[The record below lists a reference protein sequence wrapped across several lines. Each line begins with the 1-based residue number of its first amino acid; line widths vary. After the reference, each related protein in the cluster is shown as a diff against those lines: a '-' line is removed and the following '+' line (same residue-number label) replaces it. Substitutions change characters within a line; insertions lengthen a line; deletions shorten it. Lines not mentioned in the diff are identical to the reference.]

1 MRRLRI
7 EHLTTYQFG
16 TMVQLLPHK
25 LLLRPREGHD
35 IRIES
40 SKLNITP
47 FGQLKWHRDIYGNS
61 VASAEFHLMA
71 ATLQIASEVV
81 IQNFDDAPMD
91 FRISPLAENYPF
103 QYAASELANLL
114 PYQTP
119 CYAADAPAV
128 AKWVD
133 QFRLAGRTIGT
144 FDLLFSMNKAI
155 ANGLVYQ
162 AREMPGVQSPDET
175 LRKGSGSC
183 RDFATLF
190 IEACRSLGFAAHF
203 VSGYL
208 HCPGTQTGG
217 GSTHAWSEVYL
228 PGAGWKGFDS
238 TSGLMTG
245 ADHIA
250 VAVSRHPADVPPVSG
265 SFTGPGGLLPSLS
278 VGVKVSL
285 I

>member
-16 TMVQLLPHK
+16 TMVQLLPHQ

-40 SKLNITP
+40 SRLDISP
-47 FGQLKWHRDIYGNS
+47 SGQLKWHRDIYGNS
-61 VASAEFHLMA
+61 VAIAEFHLMA
-71 ATLQIASEVV
+71 ATLHIASEVV
-81 IQNFDDAPMD
+81 IQHFAEAPMD
-91 FRISPLAENYPF
+91 FLISPGAVDYPF
-103 QYAASELANLL
+103 NYAGSELANLL
-114 PYQTP
+114 PYQTV
-119 CYAADAPAV
+119 CYAEDVQAV
-128 AKWVD
+128 SRWVD
-133 QFRLAGRTIGT
+133 QVRGSWKNIGT
-144 FDLLFSMNKAI
+144 FDLLFSLNKAI
-155 ANGLVYQ
+155 ANGLVYR
-162 AREMPGVQSPDET
+162 AREMPGVQSPGET

-208 HCPGTQTGG
+208 YCPGTQSGG

-265 SFTGPGGLLPSLS
+265 SFTGPGGLTPSLS

-285 I
+285 V